1 MPVPFRDWI
10 INMNPIF
17 GTSGAFQ
24 VTLAVWMEKMF
35 EYVILIMLVPCTTNY
50 KQYFSIV
57 LQGLAITNC
66 KFIAIDVCA
75 LGRQSNGVPGKW

>member
-1 MPVPFRDWI
+1 MATGESCYSMALHFRIGVLTVYGIIEETTRVKWDCLRERYMPVPFRDWI

-35 EYVILIMLVPCTTNY
+35 E
-50 KQYFSIV
+50 
-57 LQGLAITNC
+57 
-66 KFIAIDVCA
+66 
-75 LGRQSNGVPGKW
+75 